1 MRRFTTDSGRVPTI
15 ASITT
20 QRGSQGGQDSQ
31 DYGPSV
37 SYLLLPSAN
46 TLFPLSL
53 ITKALSLIQKSIHL
67 PVTE

>member
-20 QRGSQGGQDSQ
+20 QRGGQDSQ

-37 SYLLLPSAN
+37 SYCPSHN
-46 TLFPLSL
+46 YSL
-53 ITKALSLIQKSIHL
+53 AIEPNNQPVAFEFGNPKSIAQ
-67 PVTE
+67 